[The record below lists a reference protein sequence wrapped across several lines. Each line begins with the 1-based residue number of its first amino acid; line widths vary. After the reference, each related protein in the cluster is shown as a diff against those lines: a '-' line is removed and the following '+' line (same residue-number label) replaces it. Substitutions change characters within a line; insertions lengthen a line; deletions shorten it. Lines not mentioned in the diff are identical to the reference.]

1 MPRGGWVRGASA
13 YRATRQHRRA
23 PPRLARLGSARPGAS
38 LGPGSSQVRPAR
50 HREANNLEA
59 AALPFSL
66 HSALQTSEQPV
77 CC

>member
-1 MPRGGWVRGASA
+1 MPPR
-13 YRATRQHRRA
+13 RATCQRRRA
-23 PPRLARLGSARPGAS
+23 SPLGSARPARPAAS
-38 LGPGSSQVRPAR
+38 PGPGGTQVQRAG
-50 HREANNLEA
+50 HREANNLKA